1 MTYELMQNLQYA
13 ETITGKD
20 SVNISYNQ
28 FDSGYLWICC
38 TNKLSKIYYNTTGTA
53 DFTSFIEVYNEQIG
67 KVFYCYR
74 TANQLITNQWDF
86 TIEVNVNKEGI

>member
-1 MTYELMQNLQYA
+1 MQNLQYT

-28 FDSGYLWICC
+28 LDSGYLWICC
-38 TNKLSKIYYNTTGTA
+38 TNKLSKIYYNTTETA
-53 DFTSFIEVYNEQIG
+53 DFINPIEVYNEQIG

-74 TANQLITNQWDF
+74 TANQLIANQWDF
-86 TIEVNVNKEGI
+86 TIEVNVNEEGI